1 LQRLYSIF
9 PNGWPGKGL
18 LLLRITSGS
27 WLLASSGA
35 VLASGTYREGIVSL
49 IGVVPGLLQIIGLWT
64 PIAAVAAILTES
76 WVLLVSGDR
85 LEGGVLLILLN
96 AAIAMLGPGCW
107 SIDSVLFGRRRLD
120 LNDR

>member
-1 LQRLYSIF
+1 M
-9 PNGWPGKGL
+9 
-18 LLLRITSGS
+18 
-27 WLLASSGA
+27 
-35 VLASGTYREGIVSL
+35 LASGTYREGIVSL
-49 IGVVPGLLQIIGLWT
+49 IGAVPGLLQIIGLWT
-64 PIAAVAAILTES
+64 PIAALAAILTES